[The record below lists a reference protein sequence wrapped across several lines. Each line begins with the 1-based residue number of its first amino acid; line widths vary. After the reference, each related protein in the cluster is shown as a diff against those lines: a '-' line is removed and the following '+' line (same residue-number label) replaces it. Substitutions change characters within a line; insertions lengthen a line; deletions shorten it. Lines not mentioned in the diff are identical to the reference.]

1 MATSV
6 IRNYTDTTTGVTTH
20 GITIP
25 SVNPGVDFRLA
36 EQKGNTVIITNTTS
50 PIGYPETVKFSS
62 ETINDLYSGTTVD
75 KALYAASRK
84 GRGVMVSLHDVY
96 KVVSD
101 SDDSFELALPFQ
113 ASLAFKFLQN
123 SLVTETMIVEVI
135 SRLVAF
141 LYEKDSATMNSRIQA
156 LIRGSL
162 KPNDL

>member
-1 MATSV
+1 MATNV
-6 IRNYTDTTTGVTTH
+6 IRNYTDTTTGVTAH

-25 SVNPGVDFRLA
+25 SVNPGVDFRVLD
-36 EQKGNTVIITNTTS
+36 QKGNVFIMTNVTS

-96 KVVSD
+96 KAVSD
-101 SDDSFELALPFQ
+101 EDDSFELALPFQ
-113 ASLAFKFLQN
+113 TSLAFKFLQN
-123 SLVTETMIVEVI
+123 SLVTEQMIVEGI
-135 SRLVAF
+135 SRLIAF
-141 LYEKDSATMNSRIQA
+141 LFETDQATMDSRIRA

-162 KPNDL
+162 KPSDL